1 MKNIIYYFLCG
12 LILPSCVL
20 ADSSAIDK
28 IYHPYVQALE
38 REIEYRM
45 ISADDETAY
54 RLGLGKSF
62 SDRLFVELYLTGSN
76 KKNQSDLDIDSY
88 ELETKWQLTEQGEY
102 YADWGVVVE
111 LEKQKNIAAWELSTG
126 LLVEKEWGKWVGTA
140 NFWAIY
146 EWGDRLNDELESV
159 LALQSRYRYSRY
171 FEPAIEFYSGEQTR
185 GIGPVALGEL
195 RFGKGKKL
203 KWEAGAI
210 IGLDAKTPD
219 TTWRFLTEFEF

>member
-1 MKNIIYYFLCG
+1 MKKKNYFLVC
-12 LILPSCVL
+12 LLACSSSVW

-28 IYHPYVQALE
+28 VYHPYVQPLE
-38 REIEYRM
+38 QEIEYRM
-45 ISADDETAY
+45 ISADDEMAY

-62 SDRLFVELYLTGSN
+62 SDRLFMELYLTGSD
-76 KKNQSDLDIDSY
+76 KKKQGDPDIDSY
-88 ELETKWQLTEQGEY
+88 ELEAKWQLTEQGEY
-102 YADWGVVVE
+102 SADWGVIVE
-111 LEKQKNIAAWELSTG
+111 LEKQKSVAAWELSTG
-126 LLVEKEWGKWVGTA
+126 LLVEKEWRKWSGTA

-146 EWGDRLNDELESV
+146 EWGDRPDDEFESV
-159 LALQSRYRYSRY
+159 LALQARYRYSRF

-195 RFGKGKKL
+195 RFGKGRKL
-203 KWEAGAI
+203 KWEMGAI

>member
-1 MKNIIYYFLCG
+1 MKGKNYYFLYG
-12 LILPSCVL
+12 FIFPSCVL

-45 ISADDETAY
+45 ISANDEMAY

-62 SDRLFVELYLTGSN
+62 SDRLFVELYLTGSD
-76 KKNQSDLDIDSY
+76 KKKQGAPDIDSY

-102 YADWGVVVE
+102 SADWGVVVE

-126 LLVEKEWGKWVGTA
+126 LLVEKEWRKWSGTA

-146 EWGDRLNDELESV
+146 EWGDRPNDELESI
-159 LALQSRYRYSRY
+159 LALQARYRYSRF

-185 GIGPVALGEL
+185 GIGPVALGEF
-195 RFGKGKKL
+195 RVGNGRKL
-203 KWEAGAI
+203 KWEMGAI

-219 TTWRFLTEFEF
+219 TTWRLLTEFEF